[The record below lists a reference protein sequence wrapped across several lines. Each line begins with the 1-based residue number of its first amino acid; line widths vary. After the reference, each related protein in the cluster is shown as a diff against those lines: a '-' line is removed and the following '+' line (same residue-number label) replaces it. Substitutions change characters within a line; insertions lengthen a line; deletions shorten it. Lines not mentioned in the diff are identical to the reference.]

1 MSGTEP
7 KTRAKYP
14 RFNNFCVPL
23 NAWDKLG
30 TRLGQ
35 AIQRDTESFFKNR
48 EKTMKIERKC
58 LILTY
63 LHFSRGRE
71 KEVKNV
77 SGSEPPTGVPAA
89 ASASGVAMS
98 AGGQFLNIRRQILS

>member
-1 MSGTEP
+1 MSGTSN
-7 KTRAKYP
+7 KTRVKRP
-14 RFNNFCVPL
+14 LLNDFPVPL

-77 SGSEPPTGVPAA
+77 SGDQLIP
-89 ASASGVAMS
+89 
-98 AGGQFLNIRRQILS
+98 Q